1 MKKTAT
7 ILFIIASSLVAL
19 VAIAFTII
27 EGRLVLSFDWSLH
40 ENEFVAFL
48 QYLARL
54 GISVLCLIT
63 GVGSIVYHHKKT
75 FVFEGSVLVAI
86 AVATLIFA
94 SNSFGIYFMIL
105 GSLYLG
111 SSIFHRYA
119 QDK

>member
-1 MKKTAT
+1 MKKAAT

-19 VAIAFTII
+19 VALAFTVI

-63 GVGSIVYHHKKT
+63 SVGSIVYHGRKT
-75 FVFEGSVLVAI
+75 FIFEGVVLASV

-94 SNSFGIYFMIL
+94 SNNFGIYFMIL
-105 GSLYLG
+105 GALYLG
-111 SSIFHRYA
+111 SALFHSYA